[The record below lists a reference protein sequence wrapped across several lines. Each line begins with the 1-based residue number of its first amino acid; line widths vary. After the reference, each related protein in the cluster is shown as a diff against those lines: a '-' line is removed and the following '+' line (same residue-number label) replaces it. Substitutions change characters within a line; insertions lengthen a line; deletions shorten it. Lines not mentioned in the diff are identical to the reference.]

1 MKKVLFVIRSL
12 ELGGITTSLVNLL
25 DHIEETGKDN
35 FDIDVLTF
43 AQNPSITLPDYVEVL
58 DTTKNLNLAVTSFY
72 EIIKSKKI
80 LNIIKRILL
89 IIEVRIIGPDKFF
102 RKELK
107 KIAVKDEYDS
117 VIAFSN
123 DIPGS
128 YFHRGAT
135 LFASDFTNAPE
146 KITWVHNDPEKLG
159 FDRAYCEK
167 LYRDFSRIVCVSG
180 AVKEQFDA
188 IFSGNECK
196 TEVIYNFFN
205 HKKIL
210 KQAGEYIPF
219 KSPDVYNIVTVCRI
233 DNKSKRTDAIAK
245 VCKRLK
251 NEGINGFKWR
261 IVGDG
266 PELNQ
271 NIALAK
277 KLDVVDVLEF
287 VGEKTNPLP
296 YMLHSDLF
304 ALYSA
309 YEGHPMVIGE
319 AIATG
324 TYILTTNYAAAT
336 EQIDSQHG
344 IIAISDE
351 DFYQQIKTLI
361 RKKSEETKYDTI
373 IKRNSFCV

>member
-12 ELGGITTSLVNLL
+12 EVGGITTSLVNLL

-43 AQNPSITLPDYVEVL
+43 AQNPNITLPDYIEVL
-58 DTTKNLNLAVTSFY
+58 DTTKNLRLAVTSFY

-80 LNIIKRILL
+80 CDIIKRILL
-89 IIEVRIIGPDKFF
+89 MIEVRIIGSDKFF

-107 KIAVKDEYDS
+107 KLAIKDEYDIA
-117 VIAFSN
+117 IAFSN

-128 YFHRGAT
+128 YFNQGAT
-135 LFASDFTNAPE
+135 LFVSDFTNAPE
-146 KITWVHNDPEKLG
+146 KITWVHNDPVKLG
-159 FDRAYCEK
+159 FNRVYCKK
-167 LYRDFSRIVCVSG
+167 LYRDFDRIVCVSG
-180 AVKEQFDA
+180 AVKEQLDDLFWE
-188 IFSGNECK
+188 NKCK

-205 HKKIL
+205 RKKIL
-210 KQAGEYIPF
+210 NQASEYVPF

-233 DNKSKRTDAIAK
+233 DNESKRTDGIVK

-251 NEGINGFKWR
+251 KEGVNGFKWR

-277 KLDVVDVLEF
+277 KLDVIDVLEF
-287 VGEKTNPLP
+287 VGKKNNPLP
-296 YMLHSDLF
+296 YVLHSDMF
-304 ALYSA
+304 SLYSA

-319 AIATG
+319 AIAAG
-324 TYILTTNYAAAT
+324 TDILTTNYAAAK

-361 RKKSEETKYDTI
+361 MNNK
-373 IKRNSFCV
+373 IKGEKI

>member
-1 MKKVLFVIRSL
+1 MKKILFVIRSL
-12 ELGGITTSLVNLL
+12 ELGGITTSLINLL
-25 DHIEETGKDN
+25 EHIEETAKDE

-43 AQNPSITLPDYVEVL
+43 AQNSGANLPDYVKVL
-58 DTTKNLNLAVTSFY
+58 NTTKNLKLAVTPFY
-72 EIIKSKKI
+72 EIVKCKKI
-80 LNIIKRILL
+80 SDIIKRILL
-89 IIEVRIIGPDKFF
+89 MIEVRLIGSDKFF

-107 KIAVKDEYDS
+107 KLAVKDEYDS

-123 DIPGS
+123 DIPDS
-128 YFHRGAT
+128 YFNRGAT

-146 KITWVHNDPEKLG
+146 KITWVHNDPTKLG
-159 FDRAYCEK
+159 FDRSYCEK
-167 LYRDFSRIVCVSG
+167 LYRDFSRIVCVSR

-188 IFSGNECK
+188 IFEGDNCK
-196 TEVIYNFFN
+196 TEVIYNFFSR
-205 HKKIL
+205 KKIL
-210 KQAGEYIPF
+210 NQASEYVPF

-233 DNKSKRTDAIAK
+233 DNESKRTDGIIK

-251 NEGINGFKWR
+251 KEGINGFKWR

-277 KLDVVDVLEF
+277 KLDVTDVIEF
-287 VGEKTNPLP
+287 VGRKNNPLP
-296 YMLHSDLF
+296 YVLHSDLF

-319 AIATG
+319 AIAAD
-324 TYILTTNYAAAT
+324 TYILTTNYAAAK

-344 IIAISDE
+344 IIALSDE

-361 RKKSEETKYDTI
+361 RNNK
-373 IKRNSFCV
+373 IKGEKI